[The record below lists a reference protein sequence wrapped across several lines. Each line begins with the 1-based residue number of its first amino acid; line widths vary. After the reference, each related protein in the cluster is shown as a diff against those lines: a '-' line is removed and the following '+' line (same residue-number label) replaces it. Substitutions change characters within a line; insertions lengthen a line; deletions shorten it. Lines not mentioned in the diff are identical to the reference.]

1 MGLAQLGLDKLLE
14 TEETIKAAEAI
25 EGGNEMI
32 NELKKSLIQSKDMAG
47 DDTNPDRA
55 KIDTFKEWF

>member
-1 MGLAQLGLDKLLE
+1 MGLAQLGLDKLSE

-47 DDTNPDRA
+47 DHKNPDKA